1 MSLCLEDFIRSKTDW
16 ALLALSDVSHPR
28 IPHRFNPTPLNL
40 RSLWEWVANQEHPE
54 IYPMP
59 NIKKK
64 GLRAFA
70 SFVMN
75 PLVQT
80 TIARIRA

>member
-1 MSLCLEDFIRSKTDW
+1 MPLCLEDFIRSKTDW
-16 ALLALSDVSHPR
+16 ALLAHSGMGHPR
-28 IPHRFNPTPLNL
+28 IPRRFSPTTLNL
-40 RSLWEWVANQEHPE
+40 RSLWEWVTNQEDLG
-54 IYPMP
+54 IYPML

-64 GLRAFA
+64 GLRAYA

-80 TIARIRA
+80 TIA